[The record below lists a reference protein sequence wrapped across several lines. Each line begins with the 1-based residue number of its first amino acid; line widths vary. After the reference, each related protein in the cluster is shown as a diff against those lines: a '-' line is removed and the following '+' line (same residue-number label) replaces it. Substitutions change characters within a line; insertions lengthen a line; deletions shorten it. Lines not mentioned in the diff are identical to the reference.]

1 MITKRKE
8 KVVEQLQL
16 DINHTL
22 EFALQQYE
30 KALIA
35 IGDDDEAKY
44 LDSFRNGGDFT
55 DEKRI
60 TLINNCTKS
69 ISGKNR
75 QRILIDQVRFGSD
88 NYKKI
93 PSFWKSSGMLDSFV
107 DQHDDNKK
115 LSEKQLSCLIK
126 MVKQAREGG
135 KGLEKSGELP
145 NIKGIYEFLN
155 NAKVTYP
162 KIWLKLEDGTDFRV
176 SKSGSR
182 SKYNGQLQLSDGVY
196 GSLYFGRIDQQ
207 GNIYLANKGKARK
220 NEIMTLL
227 TNLVKNP
234 EVIAKEYG
242 RLTGN
247 CCFCRKEL
255 STDNSLEVG
264 YGPVCAD
271 NFNLEWGNRNV

>member
-1 MITKRKE
+1 M
-8 KVVEQLQL
+8 EQLQL
-16 DINHTL
+16 SINHTL

-35 IGDDDEAKY
+35 IGDDDEAKD

-69 ISGKNR
+69 ISGKHR

-93 PSFWKSSGMLDSFV
+93 PDFWHSSGMLDSFV
-107 DQHDDNKK
+107 DQHDDKK
-115 LSEKQLSCLIK
+115 ELSEKQLSCLVK
-126 MVKQAREGG
+126 MVKQAREGS

-182 SKYNGQLQLSDGVY
+182 SKYDGQLQLSDGVY

-207 GNIYLANKGKARK
+207 GNIYLAYKGKARK

-234 EVIAKEYG
+234 EAIAKEYG
-242 RLTGN
+242 RLSGN

-264 YGPVCAD
+264 YGPVCAE
-271 NFNLEWGNRNV
+271 NFNLEWGNRIV

>member
-1 MITKRKE
+1 M
-8 KVVEQLQL
+8 EQLQL
-16 DINHTL
+16 SINHTL
-22 EFALQQYE
+22 EFALQQYG

-35 IGDDDEAKY
+35 IGEDSASSFFKRELK
-44 LDSFRNGGDFT
+44 SFRSGGDLT
-55 DEKRI
+55 DDQRI
-60 TLINNCTKS
+60 NVINGLTEQLFKD
-69 ISGKNR
+69 R
-75 QRILIDQVRFGSD
+75 QQILIDRVRFGSD

-93 PSFWKSSGMLDSFV
+93 PDFWHSSGMLDSFV
-107 DQHDDNKK
+107 DQHDDKK
-115 LSEKQLSCLIK
+115 ELSEKQLSCLVK
-126 MVKQAREGG
+126 MVKQARDGS

-182 SKYNGQLQLSDGVY
+182 SKYDGQLQLSDGVY

-207 GNIYLANKGKARK
+207 GNIYLAYKGKARK

-234 EVIAKEYG
+234 EAIAKEYG

-264 YGPVCAD
+264 YGPVCAE
-271 NFNLEWGNRNV
+271 NFNLEWGNRIV